1 MHITINI
8 QLIAYQLL
16 RNSYT
21 ELPEGATNRIHDAI
35 SRTADAYNAAAQL
48 SPTSSSASYHARFL
62 WHLLRTRSG
71 SQPMLQLDP
80 ILQGMSFFFEIRDRC
95 RLRQLGPIVP
105 SAQQTGSPSDDIRN
119 MPQSYYSISTAQDAF
134 PPREQ
139 PNTPTL
145 PIYNGAANR
154 GGAVPPVPATN
165 VGDYTNADF
174 NYYRNMLFELGFGEN
189 EQIVGASTDQFRTAP
204 YGDVTVHYTQYPY
217 PQTMPQTDFTSS

>member
-21 ELPEGATNRIHDAI
+21 ELSEGAAHRIQDAI

-71 SQPMLQLDP
+71 SQPTLQLDP
-80 ILQGMSFFFEIRDRC
+80 VLQGMSSFVEVHDRC
-95 RLRQLGPIVP
+95 RLRSLGPIVP
-105 SAQQTGSPSDDIRN
+105 TAQQTGSPTDDIRT
-119 MPQSYYSISTAQDAF
+119 MPQCYYPIPTTQDAF
-134 PPREQ
+134 PREQ
-139 PNTPTL
+139 PNAPTL
-145 PIYNGAANR
+145 ALYNGVANR
-154 GGAVPPVPATN
+154 GGAAPPVPTMN
-165 VGDYTNADF
+165 VGDYTHADF

-204 YGDVTVHYTQYPY
+204 YGDAITAHYTQYPY
-217 PQTMPQTDFTSS
+217 PQTMAQNDFTSN